1 MQAKGDALTKIAF
14 SIPKC
19 VAIVEQASATPK
31 CAILYL
37 NFRNKSIMCTK
48 FLHPYI
54 FVHLTLCMYKLSTC
68 RTIKLL
74 NT

>member
-1 MQAKGDALTKIAF
+1 MQAKGVALTKNAF

-19 VAIVEQASATPK
+19 VAIVEDTNATLK
-31 CAILYL
+31 CTILYF
-37 NFRNKSIMCTK
+37 NFINKSIMYTK
-48 FLHPYI
+48 FIHPYI
-54 FVHLTLCMYKLSTC
+54 FVHLTLCVYKLSSC